1 MSDITIR
8 LCGSELHVG
17 GLLVSGNIGVSR
29 AHVAIDESW
38 QGYEKYTLSLR
49 RPLCDTLYC
58 ELESAGEGMLEC
70 TLPVPMLERSGMLEV
85 GVCAE
90 DGSRVRS
97 SALAKVR
104 VCQGAHDGSA
114 RRWPRL
120 ATLTATLSAHGGTLG
135 FDQAEYDGIGEVILP
150 PIENLSPENIRAG
163 VQVLDV
169 LGDFV
174 GEKYATE
181 GIYIEDLQ
189 PNGKIK
195 TLWYGYDTL
204 SGGVLGGEAGQ
215 SVCSYFAGV
224 EYLTAC
230 LTSLEYGVLS
240 QNANLKSIN
249 LPCLTSLGNSAFSGD
264 LTLKS
269 VTLGSPEHPVSSIS
283 QYAFSNASALTE
295 ITIYTEGGVP
305 IDDESWRVEGVTVRY
320 IGA

>member
-1 MSDITIR
+1 MSDITLR
-8 LCGSELHVG
+8 LCGSRLHVG
-17 GLLVSGNIGVSR
+17 GSLVSGNIGVSR
-29 AHVAIDESW
+29 AYVRLDESW
-38 QGYEKYTLSLR
+38 QGYDKYTLTIR
-49 RPLCDTLYC
+49 RALCKTLYC
-58 ELESAGEGMLEC
+58 ELADLGSGVLEC
-70 TLPVPMLERSGMLEV
+70 TLPAPMLERSGMLEI

-90 DGSRVRS
+90 DGSRTKS
-97 SALAKVR
+97 SALAKLR
-104 VCQGAHDGSA
+104 VCRGAHDGSA
-114 RRWPRL
+114 RKWPRL
-120 ATLTATLSAHGGTLG
+120 ATLTATLSAHGGALG
-135 FDQAEYDGIGEVILP
+135 FDRAEYDGIGEVILP

-181 GIYIEDLQ
+181 GIYIEALQ

-215 SVCSYFAGV
+215 SVCSYFVAV
-224 EYLTAC
+224 EELTAC

-240 QNANLKSIN
+240 QNSTLKSID

-264 LTLKS
+264 GTLKS
-269 VTLGSPEHPVSSIS
+269 VTLGSHGHPVSSIS
-283 QYAFSNASALTE
+283 QYALAGASALTE

-305 IDDESWRVEGVTVRY
+305 IDDESWRVEGVSVRY